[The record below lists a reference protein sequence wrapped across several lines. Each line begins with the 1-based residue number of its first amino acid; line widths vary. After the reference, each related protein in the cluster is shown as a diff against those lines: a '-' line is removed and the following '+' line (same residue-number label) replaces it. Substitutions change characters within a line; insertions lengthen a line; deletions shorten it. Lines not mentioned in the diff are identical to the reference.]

1 MGSTYYPAAYGG
13 PNLDFSG
20 ITQAAEGVAGG
31 LSNMW
36 QNQAV
41 SSAIDGAKNPDG
53 TFDFEKAIMNLNR
66 VGATKEANVLANYAE
81 SQEMARYRNESLKP
95 DSVREFEYLS
105 GQGGAAPTAP
115 AQAAP
120 QAPIGPGVTEMPEPM
135 RLGPDGQ
142 PMTYEQY
149 LQKKKG
155 PTAAQTAV
163 DQAFGKDY
171 ADWNAGG
178 GYSAVQKTQKQLE
191 EQITRLGKSDDISGP
206 WIGALSDVSSG
217 GGFTGALAGWGQRSF
232 YPESIDTRQQIE
244 EAIQTNLRRVLGSQY
259 TEKEGENLLRRTF
272 DPGLDEGVNMRRA
285 EQVLKQLD
293 SMAQAKDEAAKYYEQ
308 NGTLVGWNGSLA
320 RSQSDINIQDG
331 KNQERLPPD
340 PDLPPPAPA
349 SMAPAATGPVDTNVG
364 GTTVRQGPGAAPPQ
378 PSSEDKSRLI
388 SAFKRFGNDEKMKA
402 AFDRKYGYPGLADEI
417 LYELQAGR

>member
-1 MGSTYYPAAYGG
+1 MNTYFPEAYGG
-13 PNLDFSG
+13 PKIDYSWISDLGDS
-20 ITQAAEGVAGG
+20 IGG
-31 LSNMW
+31 AIEKQVDKN
-36 QNQAV
+36 AV
-41 SSAIDGAKNPDG
+41 SNALAQATDQDGAVDYN
-53 TFDFEKAIMNLNR
+53 KAFGNLLAAGR
-66 VGATKEANVLANYAE
+66 TKEAQVIANYAE
-81 SQEMARYRNESLKP
+81 SQAMGQYRQDSLKP
-95 DSVREFEYLS
+95 DSVREFEYLQS
-105 GQGGAAPTAP
+105 QSEAP
-115 AQAAP
+115 AAP
-120 QAPIGPGVTEMPEPM
+120 QAPVGSGVTAMPEAM
-135 RLGPDGQ
+135 QLGPDGQ
-142 PMTYEQY
+142 KMTYEQY

-206 WIGALSDVSSG
+206 WIGALSDFGSAG
-217 GGFTGALAGWGQRSF
+217 GVLGGAASWGQRTF

-285 EQVLKQLD
+285 EQVLQQLD
-293 SMAQAKDEAAKYYEQ
+293 SMAQAKDAAAKYYEQ
-308 NGTLVGWNGSLA
+308 QGTLVGWNGTLA
-320 RSQSDINIQDG
+320 RTQGDIQIQDG
-331 KNQERLPPD
+331 KNQDRLPPD
-340 PDLPPPAPA
+340 PDMPPPAQG
-349 SMAPAATGPVDTNVG
+349 SMAPAATGPVDTNMG

-378 PSSEDKSRLI
+378 PSPEDKSRLI

>member
-1 MGSTYYPAAYGG
+1 MDTYFPDAYGG
-13 PNLDFSG
+13 PKLDYSG
-20 ITQAAEGVAGG
+20 IQNAATGIAGG

-41 SSAIDGAKNPDG
+41 SAAIDGAKKPDG

-66 VGATKEANVLANYAE
+66 VGAAREANVLANFAE
-81 SQEMARYRNESLKP
+81 SQAMGQYRQDSLKP
-95 DSVREFEYLS
+95 DSVREFEYLQS
-105 GQGGAAPTAP
+105 QSEAP
-115 AQAAP
+115 AAP
-120 QAPIGPGVTEMPEPM
+120 QAPVGSGVTAMPEAM
-135 RLGPDGQ
+135 QLGPDGQ
-142 PMTYEQY
+142 KMTYEQY

-206 WIGALSDVSSG
+206 WIGALSDFGSAG
-217 GGFTGALAGWGQRSF
+217 GVLGGAASWGQRTF

-285 EQVLKQLD
+285 EQVLQQLD
-293 SMAQAKDEAAKYYEQ
+293 SMAQAKDTAAKYYEQ
-308 NGTLVGWNGSLA
+308 QGTLVGWNGTLA
-320 RSQSDINIQDG
+320 RTQGDIQIQDG
-331 KNQERLPPD
+331 KNQDRLPPD
-340 PDLPPPAPA
+340 PDMPPPAQG
-349 SMAPAATGPVDTNVG
+349 SMAPAATGPVDTNMG

-378 PSSEDKSRLI
+378 PSPEDKSRLI

>member
-1 MGSTYYPAAYGG
+1 
-13 PNLDFSG
+13 
-20 ITQAAEGVAGG
+20 
-31 LSNMW
+31 
-36 QNQAV
+36 
-41 SSAIDGAKNPDG
+41 
-53 TFDFEKAIMNLNR
+53 
-66 VGATKEANVLANYAE
+66 
-81 SQEMARYRNESLKP
+81 
-95 DSVREFEYLS
+95 
-105 GQGGAAPTAP
+105 
-115 AQAAP
+115 
-120 QAPIGPGVTEMPEPM
+120 
-135 RLGPDGQ
+135 
-142 PMTYEQY
+142 
-149 LQKKKG
+149 
-155 PTAAQTAV
+155 
-163 DQAFGKDY
+163 
-171 ADWNAGG
+171 
-178 GYSAVQKTQKQLE
+178 
-191 EQITRLGKSDDISGP
+191 
-206 WIGALSDVSSG
+206 
-217 GGFTGALAGWGQRSF
+217 
-232 YPESIDTRQQIE
+232 
-244 EAIQTNLRRVLGSQY
+244 
-259 TEKEGENLLRRTF
+259 
-272 DPGLDEGVNMRRA
+272 MRRA